1 MIVIFIHRFNDIDH
15 LTPVIYKLA
24 KDTDKEILL
33 LAINPFVNIFNDFRL
48 QFLDD
53 FDNVRIDYL
62 FNYYKPNILYKVLAF
77 IIAMPYLGHNF
88 DKNLNIIRDSI
99 FSLDTKM
106 FILAITR
113 FISGSMRRLI
123 SKLNLYQLAFK
134 NKYDENYAEGLIDN
148 LSPSVVIFDHAS
160 TSSKKGAIGETPPV
174 KWIIESLKAL
184 SIPVI
189 SLPHGVPLF
198 LNSPPAYDERKQWIA
213 KDKSDHIVLQNKWWM
228 KECMDS
234 GLDPNKASLHG
245 LPRFCEEW
253 SNILSDIVPTHTSFQ
268 YQGKEKLRVVY
279 MDTGP
284 DNYKDNKE
292 NAQSMLDTISG
303 MEEVHLIYK
312 PHTRSNRSH
321 LKFNDT
327 VENGTDINS
336 VNLVAWSD
344 VVIGMHSSIMI
355 EVLNQKKIYISPKYF
370 RNFELI
376 YEKYGACFIAESL
389 DDIVSALERIM
400 KDRTAELYPKKNIED
415 FLIDIVNNGDPDAD
429 VLKNYRD
436 FILGYCR

>member
-1 MIVIFIHRFNDIDH
+1 
-15 LTPVIYKLA
+15 
-24 KDTDKEILL
+24 
-33 LAINPFVNIFNDFRL
+33 
-48 QFLDD
+48 
-53 FDNVRIDYL
+53 
-62 FNYYKPNILYKVLAF
+62 
-77 IIAMPYLGHNF
+77 
-88 DKNLNIIRDSI
+88 
-99 FSLDTKM
+99 
-106 FILAITR
+106 
-113 FISGSMRRLI
+113 
-123 SKLNLYQLAFK
+123 
-134 NKYDENYAEGLIDN
+134 
-148 LSPSVVIFDHAS
+148 
-160 TSSKKGAIGETPPV
+160 
-174 KWIIESLKAL
+174 
-184 SIPVI
+184 
-189 SLPHGVPLF
+189 
-198 LNSPPAYDERKQWIA
+198 
-213 KDKSDHIVLQNKWWM
+213 
-228 KECMDS
+228 
-234 GLDPNKASLHG
+234 
-245 LPRFCEEW
+245 
-253 SNILSDIVPTHTSFQ
+253 
-268 YQGKEKLRVVY
+268 